1 MSQNHTSKKQSQRQ
15 CLNIDSTWIP
25 LVRKRKINYT
35 KYKNVND
42 NQSDERQF
50 IMIYENG
57 VK

>member
-1 MSQNHTSKKQSQRQ
+1 MSQNHTIEIQSQRQ
-15 CLNIDSTWIP
+15 CLNIDGIWIP

-50 IMIYENG
+50 IMIYENS